1 MEHAGIAVASRKR
14 RWNEAHPSCEQRRI
28 SHHVRALQRR
38 PDPAPAK
45 RREWEANLARR
56 NKPPFSS
63 RAPPLRKDSGA
74 GDGARAHPRA
84 KNRPGSEG
92 PRTILLVGGVGLE
105 RTRGLGNPVHA
116 ANADL
121 LRPGGARGGGGRLL
135 LFALA

>member
-74 GDGARAHPRA
+74 GD
-84 KNRPGSEG
+84 
-92 PRTILLVGGVGLE
+92 